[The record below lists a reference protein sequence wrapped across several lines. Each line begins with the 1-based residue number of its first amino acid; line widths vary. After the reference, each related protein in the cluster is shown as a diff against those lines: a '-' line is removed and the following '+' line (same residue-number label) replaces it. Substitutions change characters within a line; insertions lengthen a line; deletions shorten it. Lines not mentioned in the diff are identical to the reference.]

1 MPDQPSRYVPVDT
14 PENLDE
20 LGRPEVT
27 WEGAHPIRAWWR
39 RRKERRAQAR
49 AAAASASGGATH
61 R

>member
-1 MPDQPSRYVPVDT
+1 MGDQPKPFLPLPP

-20 LGRPEVT
+20 MGWPEVT

-39 RRKERRAQAR
+39 RRRERRAQER
-49 AAAASASGGATH
+49 AVAASASGGATH